1 MPKVNL
7 LPQDRAAKNK
17 ARKGWVGTAFAV
29 VAFLAVLGLSFAW
42 FKGGEVAA
50 QDELDRQIAANQ
62 QLQAEIASLAPY
74 AELSRKYEQGADMV
88 RHALANDVAWGR
100 LLGDFGRMISDKRV
114 WMEGLSVQAV
124 PPSEEAPGVYGAVGM
139 NGKGFD
145 YPDVSSWLLTLDSQ
159 DWDAVTGSW
168 AGTVNQE
175 TDEDAAL
182 VTWDL
187 TTSITEGA
195 KSDRIETLI
204 PEVPE

>member
-1 MPKVNL
+1 MPKINL
-7 LPQDRAAKNK
+7 LPNDRAARNK
-17 ARKGWVGTAFAV
+17 ARRGWVGTAFAV
-29 VAFLAVLGLSFAW
+29 IAFLAVLGLSFAW
-42 FKGGEVAA
+42 FKGQEVAA
-50 QDELDRQIAANQ
+50 QDELDQQIAANQ
-62 QLQAEIASLAPY
+62 QLQAEIAALAPY
-74 AELSRKYEQGADMV
+74 AELARKYDEGAAMV
-88 RHALANDVAWGR
+88 RFALADEVAWGR

-114 WMEGLSVQAV
+114 WMEGLSVQAIAPV
-124 PPSEEAPGVYGAVGM
+124 EETPGVYGAVAM

-175 TDEDAAL
+175 TEEDASL

-195 KSDRIETLI
+195 LSDRIDTII
-204 PEVPE
+204 PEVPQ